1 MQSNKL
7 DLADFPAILP
17 RLELSERGRRAY
29 QRQQTS
35 LRSTHPPDAGR
46 PSDRGGPFVRPC

>member
-17 RLELSERGRRAY
+17 RLELSEAARRIS
-29 QRQQTS
+29 RQ
-35 LRSTHPPDAGR
+35 
-46 PSDRGGPFVRPC
+46 